1 MKIGSMEN
9 KNFYLDGIINPK
21 DSSTKNIVEI
31 IKARGFF
38 IEEKNGKYFVSDNA
52 SIADVEYLKDLFERY
67 KLGSI
72 IDAGKYDTKRRMQRN
87 PNFLPYVYEYQAIIP
102 GTIEIII
109 SEEATIE
116 SATKLFSD
124 MGQNSSQAGPCV
136 YAWLPFTIE
145 SLSGKVSLSCL
156 ESYVAFY
163 VKAISACGV
172 QTCYSCDGNHKNGGR
187 IYVHSDYPW
196 ELWHSCIWRY
206 IVQVK
211 FGDVPYIGSG
221 IVFDDTNQKEV
232 YRLVYDIATYLY
244 DNRVEI
250 RKLKN
255 LTVENIN
262 KKFRKTHSKQ
272 EIEQF
277 YFEECER
284 VFNNTK
290 IP

>member
-1 MKIGSMEN
+1 MEN
-9 KNFYLDGIINPK
+9 EMFYLDNIIK
-21 DSSTKNIVEI
+21 QTDSNDKNIVRI
-31 IKARGFF
+31 IRARGFF

-52 SIADVEYLKDLFERY
+52 SIGDVGYLKELFERH
-67 KLGSI
+67 KIGSI
-72 IDAGKYDTKRRMQRN
+72 IDPDKYDTRRRVQRR
-87 PNFLPYVYEYQAIIP
+87 PNDLPYVYDYQVIIP
-102 GTIEIII
+102 ETIEVYIN
-109 SEEATIE
+109 EKATIE
-116 SATKLFSD
+116 SAIELFLD
-124 MGQNSSQAGPCV
+124 MGQNSSQAGPCR
-136 YAWLPFTIE
+136 YKWLPFTVE
-145 SLSGKVSLSCL
+145 TLTGKISASYL
-156 ESYVAFY
+156 EAYVAFY
-163 VKAISACGV
+163 VKAVSACGV

-206 IVQVK
+206 IVQAK
-211 FGDVPYIGSG
+211 YGDVPYIGSG

-244 DNRVEI
+244 DNRAEI

-262 KKFRKTHSKQ
+262 KKYRKTHSEQ